1 VPDVS
6 DPYASLPDDHDEPD
20 LWVLDLPEVQDPH
33 GRWTFDIAG
42 DFYSN
47 VPPTH
52 DETGNRR
59 DRPLRL
65 RPFGVFDEVFGL
77 RTLN

>member
-20 LWVLDLPEVQDPH
+20 HWVLDLPGDQ
-33 GRWTFDIAG
+33 FDVAG
-42 DFYSN
+42 DFYR
-47 VPPTH
+47 
-52 DETGNRR
+52 DFYRGETGCG
-59 DRPLRL
+59 RPLRL
-65 RPFGVFDEVFGL
+65 RPFGVFDEVSDM